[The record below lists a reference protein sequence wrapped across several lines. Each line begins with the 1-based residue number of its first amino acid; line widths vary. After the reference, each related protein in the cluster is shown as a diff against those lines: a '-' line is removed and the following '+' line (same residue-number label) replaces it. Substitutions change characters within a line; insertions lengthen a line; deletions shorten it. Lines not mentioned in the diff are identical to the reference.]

1 MMATRLRR
9 WLPHPVMSGILLVV
23 WLLLNHSV
31 SVGHLLLGAVLGVSI
46 PLFTRRFFT
55 EPVYLGRIVTMLGFL
70 GTVIW
75 DIIVASVAVARLTLG
90 PTSRLRPRFVRI
102 PVSLPDDFALT
113 ALASTISLTP
123 GTVSAEIAPDRE
135 HILIHALDVDD
146 EAELVRTIK
155 ERYEAPIRE
164 IFKC

>member
-1 MMATRLRR
+1 MTLTQRFI
-9 WLPHPVMSGILLVV
+9 PHPVISGVLLVV
-23 WLLLNHSV
+23 WLLLNHTLSA
-31 SVGHLLLGAVLGVSI
+31 GHIVLGGALAVLI
-46 PLFTRRFFT
+46 PMFTRRFFP
-55 EPVYLGRIVTMLGFL
+55 EPVYLGRIGTMLRFVGIVL
-70 GTVIW
+70 W
-75 DIIVASVAVARLTLG
+75 DIVVASITVARLTLG

-123 GTVSAEIAPDRE
+123 GTVSAELAPDRE

-146 EAELVRTIK
+146 EDALVRTIK

-164 IFKC
+164 IFRC